1 MIFGYHRVREDEG
14 LDAVK
19 VLREHHAEKIFI
31 DDHGREFANLVKSL
45 RSGDIVKVLD
55 LRHFGTSLA
64 NILERYRQLV
74 GAGAALILIEM
85 PVSELGKSNVER
97 LMAALGVAN
106 EIQNEIYR
114 IGQRKGVA
122 KYVASG
128 SPGGPDR
135 KLDWNKIV
143 WLVEKENLTYRAAA
157 EKIGC
162 SRHHVYRIM
171 RSHREGKV

>member
-19 VLREHHAEKIFI
+19 VLRENHAEKIFI

-45 RSGDIVKVLD
+45 RSGDIVKVID

-64 NILERYRQLV
+64 NILERYGQLV
-74 GAGAALILIEM
+74 GAGAHLELIDM
-85 PVSELGKSNVER
+85 PVSGHGPPVPR

-135 KLDWNKIV
+135 KLDWKKIV
-143 WLVEKENLTYRAAA
+143 RLVEVENLTYRAAA